1 MSQSYKSKRRAVKRV
16 PLVKSAK
23 NSKMNKTVMIKKTKM
38 DHKNIKKQLDAQI
51 EVRDFA
57 LQKGNL
63 EIYAYSNKI
72 ILVLLLQ
79 LVADGAK
86 KAVDLANKY
95 SEKTG
100 IEIPKSALN
109 KAVNKL
115 PTVKNTVTQARHA
128 FNSPS
133 SSSFAP
139 AWVWDV

>member
-1 MSQSYKSKRRAVKRV
+1 MPQSYRSKSRQKKRV

-23 NSKMNKTVMIKKTKM
+23 NTRTNKKVMIKKITM
-38 DHKNIKKQLDAQI
+38 DHKNIKKQIDAQI

-72 ILVLLLQ
+72 IMVLLLQ

-86 KAVDLANKY
+86 KSVELANKY

-115 PTVKNTVTQARHA
+115 PTVKNTVTQAKKA
-128 FNSPS
+128 FNHPS

-139 AWVWDV
+139 GWVWDV